1 MLEYEEKL
9 IEFYSK
15 KTADLVTSIL
25 SIAPNTVF
33 IEPFYQWNLI
43 DQDPDDK
50 KFVDCY
56 ISANAQFL
64 VTQDKHFE
72 ILKKIEFPI
81 INVVSLAEFKKI
93 LFG

>member
-43 DQDPDDK
+43 DQDPDDN